1 MTYPM
6 TASDLMSDVFI
17 PLEQSDSVS
26 VALRQ
31 MDENKVSH
39 LPLVEDKKFLGL
51 ISEHDLFS
59 VEDESLSIDDSHIIP
74 QRLFV
79 NHRDHYYAALK
90 TITENKLSIV
100 PVIDDSNLYLGSI
113 LGQDIL
119 RAAADTMSVLNP
131 GGIIILSVKHND
143 FSLSEISRIIE
154 SNDCKILS
162 TGINSIPNTN
172 MLQITLKL
180 NKINIE
186 SVIQTLNR
194 FEYTIDA
201 YFGEN
206 KKDEDLLRDR
216 YDALMMYLKV

>member
-1 MTYPM
+1 M
-6 TASDLMSDVFI
+6 TAIELMSDVLV
-17 PLEQSDSVS
+17 PLELSDSVF

-39 LPLVEDKKFLGL
+39 LPLVEDKRFLGL
-51 ISEHDLFS
+51 VSENDLFS
-59 VEDESLSIDDSHIIP
+59 VEDENLSIDDSHILP

-79 NHRDHYYAALK
+79 NHHDHYYAALK
-90 TITENKLSIV
+90 TLTENKLSIV
-100 PVIDDSNLYLGSI
+100 PVIDQSDLYLGSI
-113 LGQDIL
+113 LGEDIL
-119 RAAADTMSVLNP
+119 YAAANTMSVMNP
-131 GGIIILSVKHND
+131 GGIIILSVKQND

-162 TGINSIPNTN
+162 TGINSDPNSN

-186 SVIQTLNR
+186 SVLQTLNR

-206 KKDEDLLRDR
+206 EKDEDLLRDR
-216 YDALMMYLKV
+216 YDSLMMYLKV